1 MSAKLQPELV
11 TIQGWFTDNRLRLN
25 IKKSKNLLLGSRNKL
40 TRVGYTKTLNISGN
54 VLNFADKYKYLGTT
68 LDKEMTLN
76 GLLVDVKKSVLN
88 KLFTL
93 RKLRK
98 YITEKCSI
106 SIYKQ
111 TILPIFDYVGFLLI
125 ACNKSVR
132 HDLQVLQ
139 TTL

>member
-1 MSAKLQPELV
+1 M
-11 TIQGWFTDNRLRLN
+11 TF
-25 IKKSKNLLLGSRNKL
+25 LLLSKAPAEKITTFQHRSLRTKQYLSTSNMDYIHGR
-40 TRVGYTKTLNISGN
+40 RFVVGHAMPNICCQT

-106 SIYKQ
+106 SIYINKPSCQ
-111 TILPIFDYVGFLLI
+111 YLI
-125 ACNKSVR
+125 MSVFC
-132 HDLQVLQ
+132 
-139 TTL
+139 